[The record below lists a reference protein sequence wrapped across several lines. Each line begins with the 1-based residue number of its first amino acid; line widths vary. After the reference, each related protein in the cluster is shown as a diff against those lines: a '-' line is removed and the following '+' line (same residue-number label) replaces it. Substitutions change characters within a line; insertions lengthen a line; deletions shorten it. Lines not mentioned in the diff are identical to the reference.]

1 MLSLAQFQWRV
12 VKTPLTFRW
21 PSLDFL
27 LNSDKISSF
36 SANFKFM
43 RKIKKESKV
52 NGGVEKIIIL

>member
-36 SANFKFM
+36 SANFKFV
-43 RKIKKESKV
+43 RKIKKES
-52 NGGVEKIIIL
+52 NGEWGG